1 MFYRLICLENQLLL
15 LILFRMLPFWV
26 LSDSG
31 IIVAVLMVVQNSTKK
46 IRFAAW
52 GFSLRHQCFKI
63 ETNSAAA
70 SSMLI
75 NA

>member
-1 MFYRLICLENQLLL
+1 MFCRLISLENQLLL
-15 LILFRMLPFWV
+15 LILFRMLRFWV
-26 LSDSG
+26 LNDSG
-31 IIVAVLMVVQNSTKK
+31 NIAAVLMFVENSKK
-46 IRFAAW
+46 NRFAAW

-63 ETNSAAA
+63 ETSAAAA